1 MSQLSKE
8 EVNKKLQD
16 GKIER
21 AQSKAEK
28 EAEQIAAMQIGR
40 KKKGGEKK
48 KKTVMV
54 QEAFNIDINTIN
66 KFGFLKVS
74 PPLGAESL
82 DDKIKELN
90 GKLTA
95 YIKEGDEK
103 LKAEE
108 EMLEEGKLEEL
119 EEEEGV

>member
-21 AQSKAEK
+21 VKSKAEREQ
-28 EAEQIAAMQIGR
+28 EAMALLQVGR

-48 KKTVMV
+48 KKTVIV

-66 KFGFLKVS
+66 KFGYLKVS

-90 GKLTA
+90 GKL
-95 YIKEGDEK
+95 
-103 LKAEE
+103 
-108 EMLEEGKLEEL
+108 
-119 EEEEGV
+119 